1 MTALSARAERPDL
14 EKLVGQ
20 PADIASSAYQYRA
33 DRKADENPPESW
45 LALMWYAG
53 QPLNKPVDVQAPA
66 IRQAL
71 CGLLWEEIRPVKT
84 LELTWPADAKR
95 RPAPEE
101 LTITTLNAKCSA
113 SSWWN
118 NLVPVKQTVKPTVSA
133 DGNTYVYD
141 LGKDTCG
148 IVVSVAGGKSAADY
162 DVPTVRALTA
172 ETWKKMDVEIEWGF
186 DRPPP
191 QKDYSG
197 RIETYDGAVAG
208 LRPLDGDG
216 NTAAADASS
225 WRSVGKSS
233 SRRGMKFTLLHMGT
247 SKWRRV
253 QPFTSQTDDVA
264 RTIVTL
270 WTKAGNFSFLA
281 ADLENGPIL
290 APEYGFFVRRTSEA
304 GVGRAPACAADS
316 AGPQDGHH
324 RRQRRT
330 CWAGAVTYALVRRQ
344 SGRQTGFGARHH
356 HSGPH
361 FGHASGARPQRG
373 RRLA

>member
-1 MTALSARAERPDL
+1 MSRSHFRIAACVFSTSLVFTIAAGAAASAIAEQPDV

-45 LALMWYAG
+45 LALMCYAG
-53 QPLNKPVDVQAPA
+53 QPLNKRVDVQAPA

-84 LELTWPADAKR
+84 LELTWPANAKR

-101 LTITTLNAKCSA
+101 LSVTTLNAKCSA

-118 NLVPVKQTVKPTVSA
+118 NLLPVKQTVKPMVSA
-133 DGNTYVYD
+133 DGNTYVYN
-141 LGKDTCG
+141 LGKETCG
-148 IVVSVAGGKSAADY
+148 IVISVAGSKIAADY

-186 DRPPP
+186 N
-191 QKDYSG
+191 QATAEKDYSG
-197 RIETYDGAVAG
+197 RIETYDGAVAE
-208 LRPLDGDG
+208 LHPLDDDG
-216 NTAAADASS
+216 TTAATDASS
-225 WRSVGKSS
+225 WHSIGKSPQAIS
-233 SRRGMKFTLLHMGT
+233 PRPLGEGQGVRAASATSALTLALSQRERGPSRTRRGVKLTLLYMGT
-247 SKWRRV
+247 SRWRQV
-253 QPFTSQTDDVA
+253 QPFTSQADDVA

-290 APEYGFFVRRTSEA
+290 RLSMGSSSDGLRNSRR
-304 GVGRAPACAADS
+304 
-316 AGPQDGHH
+316 
-324 RRQRRT
+324 
-330 CWAGAVTYALVRRQ
+330 
-344 SGRQTGFGARHH
+344 
-356 HSGPH
+356 
-361 FGHASGARPQRG
+361 RPQA
-373 RRLA
+373 RRRRP